1 MLKGKHETFLSDNGP
16 IPAAE
21 KMASLAILSWRFH
34 GSPQSSGGHMNLPGL
49 DFQAGESARGR
60 NLLAFEGP
68 DLCTSLLDI
77 QRLLPCSLCFGRCK
91 YRLAEASPAV
101 ILQVVIGGTTELFFD
116 LVIEFSDSIFLRNK
130 MDFIFTVSV
139 HQLQSLLQP
148 MAWGGPNHALEFKG
162 WSAQEQALWNIVT
175 RKSWLW
181 RCIPFPSLERTLSR
195 SAMAPLV
202 DCRIQI

>member
-68 DLCTSLLDI
+68 DLCTFLLDI

-91 YRLAEASPAV
+91 YRLAEASAAV
-101 ILQVVIGGTTELFFD
+101 ILQAVIGGTTELFKVLRLGDRVFR
-116 LVIEFSDSIFLRNK
+116 FSISSQQDGFHIYSFSAPTSK
-130 MDFIFTVSV
+130 FTSTYGMGR
-139 HQLQSLLQP
+139 P
-148 MAWGGPNHALEFKG
+148 
-162 WSAQEQALWNIVT
+162 
-175 RKSWLW
+175 
-181 RCIPFPSLERTLSR
+181 
-195 SAMAPLV
+195 
-202 DCRIQI
+202 